1 MNLEVILSY
10 ISLTLNTSCSIMKI
24 LTYRISTDNWE
35 QILSAF
41 RKKRPH
47 SVSINNF
54 YRINSF
60 VRQSLLYLSWYG
72 FQKISRCALVVMTH
86 DNFSTNIISNLRN
99 IPEIALKSNWEF
111 QNCFETYW
119 MLLIDHAACI

>member
-1 MNLEVILSY
+1 MNLEVSLSY

-60 VRQSLLYLSWYG
+60 VRQSRLYLSWYG
-72 FQKISRCALVVMTH
+72 FQKISRCGTLSNLFVSLKPNLCLVVKQKMHT
-86 DNFSTNIISNLRN
+86 SIRRI
-99 IPEIALKSNWEF
+99 
-111 QNCFETYW
+111 
-119 MLLIDHAACI
+119 LLVASIFNK